1 MIEAS
6 RAHPVLLGSILIIT
20 GILSYLGEF
29 VVASVLPVIG
39 SSLKV
44 GVGELALVLAAQ
56 LAGLAV
62 LQIPAGVLVLRFGAR
77 SVYVAGVFLC
87 GLSYV
92 AAALSTNVNMV
103 QLGFFGGGCGQAI
116 IICTSVSLLSSCYPE
131 GQRGPVVGFLW
142 GSSNGLGGMIGL
154 PLGIA
159 VALSYGWSTAVG
171 MTGVGLLIFAV
182 LGLFVLRRFSV
193 QSLSQHS
200 KWSTG
205 KRILRSRSI
214 WGLAL
219 GMTGFVELSI
229 VVITFLAQYFH
240 DAHPLWSLSFAGV
253 ITGIGVSF
261 TMPGALAGGW
271 LAERGYDRR
280 LILCFSSLAF
290 ACLFLSFPYLTPASL
305 WLLYAI
311 FGTLV
316 GMSYAIMYLIPTYLP
331 ESQGEGVALGVGLIG
346 TFTFLAT
353 SAYEAIFGSLVLA
366 FGYTATWII
375 SATIAI
381 VLLPFLFLV
390 TPNRATKNP

>member
-1 MIEAS
+1 MIVAP
-6 RAHPVLLGSILIIT
+6 RPHPVLLTSILIIT
-20 GILSYLGEF
+20 GILSYLASF

-44 GVGELALVLAAQ
+44 GVGELALVIAAQ

-77 SVYVAGVFLC
+77 SVYLAGVFLS
-87 GLSYV
+87 GVSYV
-92 AAALSTNVNMV
+92 AAALSRNVIGV
-103 QLGFFGGGCGQAI
+103 QLGFFGGGCGEAI
-116 IICTSVSLLSSCYPE
+116 IIGTSVSLLSSCYPA
-131 GQRGPVVGFLW
+131 GQRGPLVGVLW

-159 VALSYGWSTAVG
+159 VALSYGWSAAVG
-171 MTGVGLLIFAV
+171 MTGVALLVFAV

-193 QSLSQHS
+193 QLPSQHS

-205 KRILRSRSI
+205 NRVLRSRAI

-219 GMTGFVELSI
+219 GMTGFVELSY
-229 VVITFLAQYFH
+229 VAITFLAQYFH
-240 DAHPLWSLSFAGV
+240 DAHPLWSLSSAGV

-271 LAERGYDRR
+271 LAERGHDRR
-280 LILCFSSLAF
+280 LILFFSYLAF
-290 ACLFLSFPYLTPASL
+290 AGLFLALPYLTPASL

-316 GMSYAIMYLIPTYLP
+316 GMGYAIMYLIPTYLH
-331 ESQGEGVALGVGLIG
+331 ESEGEGVALGVGLIG

-353 SAYEAIFGSLVLA
+353 SAYEALFGSLVLA
-366 FGYTATWII
+366 FGYTTTWLI
-375 SATIAI
+375 SSTIAI
-381 VLLPFLFLV
+381 VLLPLLFLV